1 MNYFLLGCFGFLL
14 LFEPGPP
21 VFWDEFIVLLVF
33 FSAFEDKE
41 LVIVLLESDV
51 FELERGSF
59 FWLLLLLLL
68 DNAVEAYW
76 EIAELEVERG
86 ILCATVE
93 SLLSL
98 VSFWSLDWIL
108 LEMVEEIDLFELER
122 DSCFWFAFSVL
133 LAEWGTEV
141 PGTGPE

>member
-1 MNYFLLGCFGFLL
+1 MLGCFGLLL
-14 LFEPGPP
+14 LFELGPP
-21 VFWDEFIVLLVF
+21 GFWDEVFGLLVF

-41 LVIVLLESDV
+41 LVIVLVESDV

-59 FWLLLLLLL
+59 FWLVVVLLLLL

-86 ILCATVE
+86 ILCVTVE

-98 VSFWSLDWIL
+98 VSFWSLDWIV